1 MGFVRQGLGI
11 LALIGALGMAGLALA
26 APGDKLSDKGKIDQ
40 TPAVTADFGDDASQ
54 YANDGECDDI
64 RFSGPGSAK
73 RPSGVDRGHD
83 ATDCSAALAAGSVA
97 FNGEPILPEIEFGD
111 DTSSYANNEECDDP
125 RFQGSTGMA
134 DVLVA
139 GDIMHDATDCRT
151 LVESGSITVIPV
163 YTASYAAGAPYD
175 ASGITFGNDTSGY
188 ANNSA
193 CDDPRFIGPGLA
205 SATLDEDLLHD
216 AADCQAAFVAGTV
229 VLKADAEANPDID
242 FNVYTSTVDPSIDF
256 GENSSEYKNDGE
268 CDDPRFEGI
277 GVDEVLNDADR
288 MKDAK
293 DCSELFDAGE
303 ITLLPVFGPDYVS
316 GAPYDSSAIEFG
328 DNTSDYSDNGECDDP
343 RFIGPTMAVDP
354 ARRRHPARLGRL
366 QDRLRGRHGRPQ
378 GRGGSP
384 AGDRHDGLHL
394 GQRSLDRFRR
404 QHQRL
409 QGQRRVRRSAV
420 CG

>member
-1 MGFVRQGLGI
+1 
-11 LALIGALGMAGLALA
+11 
-26 APGDKLSDKGKIDQ
+26 
-40 TPAVTADFGDDASQ
+40 
-54 YANDGECDDI
+54 
-64 RFSGPGSAK
+64 
-73 RPSGVDRGHD
+73 
-83 ATDCSAALAAGSVA
+83 
-97 FNGEPILPEIEFGD
+97 
-111 DTSSYANNEECDDP
+111 
-125 RFQGSTGMA
+125 MA

-151 LVESGSITVIPV
+151 QVENGSITVIPV

-303 ITLLPVFGPDYVS
+303 IMLLPVFGPDYVS

-343 RFIGPTMAVDP
+343 RFIGPTMASILLDEDILRDSADCKTGFEAGTVDP
-354 ARRRHPARLGRL
+354 QGGR
-366 QDRLRGRHGRPQ
+366 
-378 GRGGSP
+378 GSP
-384 AGDRHDGLHL
+384 AGDRYDGLYL
-394 GQRSLDRFRR
+394 GQRSLDRLRR

-420 CG
+420 CGRGCSPTRCSTATSCTTPRTAASCSMPAASR